1 MELWERSGRNGVE
14 LKGGQSTSSVEWGS
28 PRKRLGEMGG
38 HIDVVKSVDMSPK
51 WFVLYIFSSQWKY
64 LTGIVKNLKIKNS
77 RLVSGSWDNGIR
89 LFERESGSCVAQ
101 SDHLHNG
108 PISKV

>member
-14 LKGGQSTSSVEWGS
+14 FKGGQSTSSVEWGS

-51 WFVLYIFSSQWKY
+51 WFVLTFFYIP
-64 LTGIVKNLKIKNS
+64 LEI
-77 RLVSGSWDNGIR
+77 
-89 LFERESGSCVAQ
+89 
-101 SDHLHNG
+101 SDGVLL
-108 PISKV
+108 

>member
-51 WFVLYIFSSQWKY
+51 WFVLTFFYIALEIPDGDSYNISR
-64 LTGIVKNLKIKNS
+64 LMLGRLKLNS
-77 RLVSGSWDNGIR
+77 RI
-89 LFERESGSCVAQ
+89 
-101 SDHLHNG
+101 
-108 PISKV
+108 